1 MDDEDEEERE
11 FRKVT
16 SLNQDILN
24 HDKHLSGGKSEDSC
38 DFSFEKTYEVKEE
51 EQEDPKD

>member
-24 HDKHLSGGKSEDSC
+24 HDKHLSGAKSEDSC